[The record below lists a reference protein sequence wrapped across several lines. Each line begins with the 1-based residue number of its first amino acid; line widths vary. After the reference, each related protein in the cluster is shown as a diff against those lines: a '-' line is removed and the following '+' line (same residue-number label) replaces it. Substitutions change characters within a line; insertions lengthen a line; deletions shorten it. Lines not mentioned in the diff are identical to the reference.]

1 MISKLKIMY
10 DDIMYVSKITRTR
23 NKKIRILLTV
33 FLANGVAAVDILLIL
48 VFSAVITNIV
58 DSDNILGLFLE
69 FFLQNKYLI
78 PLLVLARFV
87 FVYIQSINMKLL

>member
-10 DDIMYVSKITRTR
+10 KDIMYVSKITRTR

-33 FLANGVAAVDILLIL
+33 VLANGVAAVDILLIL

-69 FFLQNKYLI
+69 FFYK
-78 PLLVLARFV
+78 
-87 FVYIQSINMKLL
+87 INT